1 MSTLQER
8 NGRWRALVRR
18 KGESVSQSFL
28 SKTAARDWAHRTEA
42 QIDRGE
48 YRSLKEASVTISD
61 LIGQYEQELRA
72 DGRFGKTKKSAYRMI
87 RAGLGTVSAIE
98 LTSDD
103 VVSHVRRRH
112 AAGAGP
118 ATMNMEIGFLEEVL
132 AFGRLKLPIG
142 DMIAQARPM
151 LRRLKLIAKP
161 KERTRRPTDDELDRL
176 RAYWRYPRSKELPMA
191 DILAFAIGTAMRL
204 GEITS
209 IRWSDVDFDK
219 KLVLVRDS
227 KHPLLKDG
235 NHLWVPLLGDVWQ
248 VLIRQPPGERIFPYH
263 PDAISRAFIRACKAC
278 TIVDLHFHDL
288 RHEGAS
294 RLFEA
299 GFQIQ
304 GVALVTRHL
313 DWKSLKRY
321 TNLKGGFNSEV
332 HHSEQ
337 LRGAGAVACAASPA
351 SGTAHELHAPE
362 PRRTIRGCAP
372 SSWRIFVA

>member
-8 NGRWRALVRR
+8 NGRWRAIVRR
-18 KGESVSQSFL
+18 KGESVSESFL
-28 SKTAARDWAHRTEA
+28 AKTAAREWAHRTEA
-42 QIDRGE
+42 LIDRGE
-48 YRSLKEASVTISD
+48 YRSVKETSVTICH
-61 LIGQYEQELRA
+61 LIDQYERELDA
-72 DGRFGKTKKSAYRMI
+72 DRRYGKTKKSAYRMI
-87 RAGLGTVSAIE
+87 RASLGAVSAIG

-112 AAGAGP
+112 VSGAGP

-142 DMIAQARPM
+142 EPVRQARPM
-151 LRRLKLIAKP
+151 LRRLRLIAKP
-161 KERTRRPTDDELDRL
+161 KERTRRPSDDELDRL
-176 RAYWRYPRSKELPMA
+176 RAYWRYPRGKELPMA
-191 DILAFAIGTAMRL
+191 DILTFAIGTAMRL

-209 IRWSDVDFDK
+209 TRWSDVNFDK

-235 NHLWVPLLGDVWQ
+235 NHLWVPLLGDAWEIA
-248 VLIRQPPGERIFPYH
+248 LRQPRGERIFPYH
-263 PDAISRAFIRACKAC
+263 PDAIGRAFHRACKAC
-278 TIVDLHFHDL
+278 LIDDLHFHDL

-304 GVALVTRHL
+304 QVALVTRHR

-321 TNLKGGFNSEV
+321 TNLKPESLHEHRSEERRR
-332 HHSEQ
+332 SEPK
-337 LRGAGAVACAASPA
+337 AVRADEADTP
-351 SGTAHELHAPE
+351 GET
-362 PRRTIRGCAP
+362 
-372 SSWRIFVA
+372 